1 MTNPDGVSAL
11 VGELRVR
18 AENTRDAIPM
28 VVGARRAIMEAD
40 ANLMEQAADALSRSP
55 GVRVD
60 RTIVSVANE
69 VAPQLDKALND
80 FLNPDVPG
88 PVRANL
94 QAVLWDNKVGI
105 LRVLQATA
113 ALIKATP

>member
-11 VGELRVR
+11 VAR
-18 AENTRDAIPM
+18 AREAADDWGR
-28 VVGARRAIMEAD
+28 VGAVGLAD
-40 ANLMEQAADALSRSP
+40 VVRELCDALSRSP
-55 GVRVD
+55 SVRVD
-60 RTIVSVANE
+60 DTIVSVANE

-105 LRVLQATA
+105 LRVLQA
-113 ALIKATP
+113 ALTKATP